1 MNTETKQQPL
11 DQEAAR
17 LSLYPLSIGMYYKGD
32 SIKEIETMLRAFV
45 DKDEFENAM
54 AFKAGLVYLQSVN
67 FNKLEVVDWMESM
80 ADMMEVDNGWFWRT
94 IEKECD
100 EYSKQA
106 YNFKYTEDGRRKN
119 Q

>member
-11 DQEAAR
+11 DQAAAR
-17 LSLYPLSIGMYYKGD
+17 LSLYPLAIGQFYKGD
-32 SIKEIETMLRAFV
+32 SLEEIESTLRAFV

-54 AFKAGLVYLQSVN
+54 AYKAGLCYLQSVD
-67 FNKLEVVDWMESM
+67 FNINEVVEWMEDK

-100 EYSKQA
+100 TFSKQA
-106 YNFKYTEDGRRKN
+106 YNFKYSAY
-119 Q
+119 